1 MIWKTQKDGCCCWA
15 WPSRRPML
23 KGGAKQVV
31 GVAALDVE
39 PKVDLDTES
48 PTAKESGANRG
59 LETIGEKGA
68 WDESVSFASRQRHVA
83 VEKRKD

>member
-1 MIWKTQKDGCCCWA
+1 MENAK
-15 WPSRRPML
+15 RRLLLLGLAFPQADA
-23 KGGAKQVV
+23 KGGRKA
-31 GVAALDVE
+31 GGGGAALDVE